1 MTARGRFTLA
11 ILAALGG
18 LAVAAASE
26 KEANIP
32 TDGVRIA
39 MVRTLF
45 RDTPE
50 SLIRVMMQPFAALM
64 ESQTGLPGKLVSGG
78 DAAKVGQMLAEDKVH
93 IGVFHGVEFAW
104 ARQKYPEIKP
114 LMIAVNQSRILQA
127 FIVVRGDAAPASL
140 ADLKGKTLA
149 LPRCTREHCHLF
161 LEHRCQE
168 CGLEPSG
175 YFSTTTLPPTIE
187 DALDDV
193 VDNIVQAALV
203 DGVGLKCYERRKPA
217 RFAQLK
223 TIASSEIFPAA
234 VVAYHPGTLDDAT
247 LTRFREGMIN
257 ANKGALGRQFMTLW
271 RLTAFEPVPT
281 DYEQTL
287 ADILKTYP
295 VPPAKAPAKGAP
307 IAAQQASD

>member
-149 LPRCTREHCHLF
+149 LPGAPASTVIYSLSTAARSAAWNQAVIFRPRRCPPLSKT
-161 LEHRCQE
+161 
-168 CGLEPSG
+168 PWTMW
-175 YFSTTTLPPTIE
+175 STTSCKPPSSM
-187 DALDDV
+187 AS
-193 VDNIVQAALV
+193 
-203 DGVGLKCYERRKPA
+203 
-217 RFAQLK
+217 
-223 TIASSEIFPAA
+223 ASSATSAA
-234 VVAYHPGTLDDAT
+234 SRPDSH
-247 LTRFREGMIN
+247 N
-257 ANKGALGRQFMTLW
+257 
-271 RLTAFEPVPT
+271 
-281 DYEQTL
+281 
-287 ADILKTYP
+287 
-295 VPPAKAPAKGAP
+295 
-307 IAAQQASD
+307 